1 MMNLGANLVRG
12 LKKVIEGLSG
22 VGSYMDDIVIY
33 NDSREEHFRTLKE
46 VFGSLRSARKTAQ
59 PFEMF
64 ARNK

>member
-46 VFGSLRSARKTAQ
+46 CLAA
-59 PFEMF
+59 
-64 ARNK
+64 